1 MLNIRN
7 SGLRSLKEVNIQ
19 EDITKLNCQFNKL
32 ETLEGLE
39 KCVNFKLTKL
49 NIFNISSLG
58 LRSLKEVNIPKD
70 ITELYC
76 SNNKLETLKGL
87 EKCVNLTLLKCNN
100 NKLETLKRLDK
111 CVKLTEL
118 YCSRNELETLEGIEK
133 CNKLTKLDCSNN
145 KLRKLKYCPESIEFI
160 VYDNNPIKIQLE
172 QVGYRD
178 RGRNIDEIHRI
189 NKEKWER
196 SIYKEGMKEDNFL

>member
-1 MLNIRN
+1 M
-7 SGLRSLKEVNIQ
+7 
-19 EDITKLNCQFNKL
+19 
-32 ETLEGLE
+32 
-39 KCVNFKLTKL
+39 
-49 NIFNISSLG
+49 FNISSLG

-70 ITELYC
+70 ITELHCDENKIETLEGLEKCVNLTELYC

-87 EKCVNLTLLKCNN
+87 EKCVNLTLLKCNS
-100 NKLETLKRLDK
+100 NK
-111 CVKLTEL
+111 
-118 YCSRNELETLEGIEK
+118 LETLEGIEK

>member
-1 MLNIRN
+1 MLDISN
-7 SGLRSLKEVNIQ
+7 SGLRSLKEVNIP
-19 EDITKLNCQFNKL
+19 EDITKLDCSDNEL

-39 KCVNFKLTKL
+39 KCVNLTELYCYNNEIKILEGIYLSNLTKL
-49 NIFNISSLG
+49 NCISNKIKSL
-58 LRSLKEVNIPKD
+58 N
-70 ITELYC
+70 C
-76 SNNKLETLKGL
+76 SGNVLETLEG
-87 EKCVNLTLLKCNN
+87 
-100 NKLETLKRLDK
+100 LDK